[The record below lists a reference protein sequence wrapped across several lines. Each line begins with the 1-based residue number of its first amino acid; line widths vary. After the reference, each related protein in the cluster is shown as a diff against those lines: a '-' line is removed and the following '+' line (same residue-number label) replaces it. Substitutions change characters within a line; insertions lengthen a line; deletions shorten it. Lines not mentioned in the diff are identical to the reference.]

1 MDLYLHTIIYQII
14 ADLENVS
21 VHYIIYARYF
31 FFGQQM
37 FGYEPVYLNKNSV
50 KDISLLEDSLRCKM
64 MLDAGNSG
72 ESFSIE
78 IPFDFIREIKKV
90 SNDIVETGQT
100 LFLQGKMPK
109 VNSVFTFGR
118 GAKPGLN

>member
-1 MDLYLHTIIYQII
+1 MDLYLHTVIYQII
-14 ADLENVS
+14 ADLENAS

-37 FGYEPVYLNKNSV
+37 FDYEPVYLNKNSV
-50 KDISLLEDSLRCKM
+50 KDVSLSEDSLRCKM
-64 MLDAGNSG
+64 MLDAGNSE

-90 SNDIVETGQT
+90 TNDIVETGQT
-100 LFLQGKMPK
+100 LFLQGKRSK
-109 VNSVFTFGR
+109 VNSIFTFGK
-118 GAKPGLN
+118 GAELGLN